1 MSRSFD
7 LKINLNNEERA
18 ALRRKASVS
27 KISMSEYIRRLVR
40 ADANDEL
47 PDFIREQN
55 VRKVAEKLREH
66 DQDTEQ
72 GETEVK

>member
-55 VRKVAEKLREH
+55 VRKVAERLREH
-66 DQDTEQ
+66 DSVQTGQ
-72 GETEVK
+72 TSV